1 MARGDGGK
9 RIFTCREDHESFLHG
24 LERVCLSHG
33 WRVHAWVEK
42 FKDKLLG
49 LIDKAGAKA
58 MKRGSIAGAA
68 VRARGEKE
76 AERIIQAVGSKLGLP
91 GSAEELQAL
100 RKGDP
105 RKVICAARVKG
116 NTSMSNDWL
125 AKRLQMGHPAAMSQ
139 LVNRLRKDPAGLKTL
154 KKYEK
159 TFKSKD

>member
-1 MARGDGGK
+1 M
-9 RIFTCREDHESFLHG
+9 
-24 LERVCLSHG
+24 
-33 WRVHAWVEK
+33 
-42 FKDKLLG
+42 
-49 LIDKAGAKA
+49 
-58 MKRGSIAGAA
+58 
-68 VRARGEKE
+68 
-76 AERIIQAVGSKLGLP
+76 GLP

-139 LVNRLRKDPAGLKTL
+139 LVNRLRKDPASIKSL
-154 KKYEK
+154 KKHEK